1 MPDARYPNPGVTYLS
16 ASDSARYR
24 SGGAWLDRSAG
35 DMLRAAARRSPTKLA
50 LVAQERRL
58 TYADFD
64 EATERLG
71 AALLELGLAPGDR
84 ALFQMGTVV
93 ETAIALFGCFKAG
106 LVPVCTLPQHREIEM
121 GELARRSEAAA
132 YFVQADFSAFDLT
145 SFALKM
151 AAESTSIR
159 TIIVAR
165 GAAGAGPGTHGF
177 EPLIDSMSLAQA
189 RARLASVE
197 IGTEDVLTFQ
207 LSGGTTGVPKIIPR
221 FHAEY
226 MGSARDWARRQC
238 MDDNVVQLYA
248 LPLIHNAGQ
257 IASLFPALVM
267 GGTTVLMPRMD
278 PKVFCEWVE
287 RQRVTHSMNIGPAL
301 AQMLDYA
308 DAPRHDLSSVTL
320 LTSFNRCDLLER
332 HLNVPCANLFG
343 ITEGV
348 LMVSAPDAPREAR
361 HQTVGQPVSDLDEIR
376 LLEPGTERE
385 VPFGAPGELCF
396 RGPSTTRGYFR
407 MPEVNRSSF
416 TADGFFRTG
425 DIMRAQRIGGRAC
438 YSFEGRIKDNIDR
451 GGEKF
456 GAEEVENLIGR
467 HPHVADVKVVAMPD
481 RMYGEKACA
490 YVIMRPGH
498 ALLTVQEIGAYL
510 VSLGLAK
517 FKLPE
522 RVEPIAVFPLTR
534 VGKVDKA
541 ALRQHIA
548 DKLDAERL
556 EGR

>member
-1 MPDARYPNPGVTYLS
+1 MPDARYPIPGVAYL
-16 ASDSARYR
+16 AAADAARYR
-24 SGGAWLDRSAG
+24 SSGAWLDCSAG
-35 DMLRAAARRSPTKLA
+35 DMLRLAAHRTPAKWA
-50 LVAQERRL
+50 LISHERRL
-58 TYADFD
+58 TYAELDG
-64 EATERLG
+64 ATERLG

-84 ALFQMGTVV
+84 ALFQMGTVL

-121 GELARRSEAAA
+121 EELGRRSEATA
-132 YFVQADFSAFDLT
+132 YFVHADFSAFDLT
-145 SFALKM
+145 GFALKL
-151 AAESTSIR
+151 AARVPTVRE
-159 TIIVAR
+159 IIVAR
-165 GAAGAGPGTHGF
+165 GAAVPGARSL
-177 EPLIDSMSLAQA
+177 EALVDSISLAEA
-189 RARLASVE
+189 RTRLAGVE
-197 IGTEDVLTFQ
+197 VGTEDVLTFQ

-226 MGSARDWARRQC
+226 MGSARDWARRQR
-238 MDDNVVQLYA
+238 MDEHVVQLYA

-267 GGTTVLMPRMD
+267 GGTTVLMPRME
-278 PKVFCEWVE
+278 PRIFCAWVE
-287 RQRVTHSMNIGPAL
+287 RERVTHSMNIGPAL

-308 DAPRHDLSSVTL
+308 DARRHDLSSITL
-320 LTSFNRCDLLER
+320 LTSFNRCDLLEQ

-348 LMVSAPDAPREAR
+348 LMVSAPDASREAR
-361 HQTVGQPVSDLDEIR
+361 HQTVGHPVSDLDEIR

-407 MPEVNRSSF
+407 MPEVNRVSF

-425 DIMRAQRIGGRAC
+425 DIMRARPIGGRAC
-438 YSFEGRIKDNIDR
+438 YAFEGRIKDNIDR

-481 RMYGEKACA
+481 RVYGEKACA

-498 ALLTVQEIGAYL
+498 ALLTVQEIGDYL
-510 VSLGLAK
+510 ISLGLAK

-522 RVEPIAVFPLTR
+522 RVEALDAFPLTR

-541 ALRQHIA
+541 ALRQQIA
-548 DKLDAERL
+548 DKLAAERA

>member
-1 MPDARYPNPGVTYLS
+1 MPDANYPIPGVAYLT
-16 ASDSARYR
+16 ADDAARYR
-24 SGGAWLDRSAG
+24 SGGAWLDCSAG
-35 DMLRAAARRSPTKLA
+35 DMLRAAARRSPTRWA
-50 LVAQERRL
+50 LVTQERRL
-58 TYADFD
+58 TYAELD

-84 ALFQMGTVV
+84 VLFQMGTVI

-121 GELARRSEAAA
+121 GELGRRSEATA
-132 YFVQADFSAFDLT
+132 YFVQSDFSTFDL
-145 SFALKM
+145 SGFAVKL
-151 AAESTSIR
+151 AADVATVRE
-159 TIIVAR
+159 IIVAR
-165 GAAGAGPGTHGF
+165 GATSSGTRSL
-177 EPLIDSMSLAQA
+177 EALIESVSLAQA
-189 RARLASVE
+189 RARLAGVTV
-197 IGTEDVLTFQ
+197 GTEDVLTFQ

-226 MGSARDWARRQC
+226 MGSARDWASRQL

-267 GGTTVLMPRMD
+267 GGTTVLMSRMD
-278 PKVFCEWVE
+278 PKVFCQWVE
-287 RQRVTHSMNIGPAL
+287 RERVTHSMNIGPAL
-301 AQMLDYA
+301 VQMLDYA
-308 DAPRHDLSSVTL
+308 DAARHDLSSVTL

-332 HLNVPCANLFG
+332 HLKVPCANLFG

-348 LMVSAPDAPREAR
+348 LMVSPPDAPQEAR
-361 HQTVGQPVSDLDEIR
+361 HQTVGYPVSDLDEIR
-376 LLEPGTERE
+376 LVEPGTERE

-407 MPEVNRSSF
+407 MPDVNRSSF
-416 TADGFFRTG
+416 TPDGFFRTG

-481 RMYGEKACA
+481 RVYGEKACA

-498 ALLTVQEIGAYL
+498 ALLTVQEVGAYL

-522 RVEPIAVFPLTR
+522 RVEAIDAFPLTR
-534 VGKVDKA
+534 VGKIDKG
-541 ALRQHIA
+541 ALRQQIA
-548 DKLDAERL
+548 DTLAAERA

>member
-1 MPDARYPNPGVTYLS
+1 MPDARHPIPGVTYLS
-16 ASDSARYR
+16 AGDSARYR
-24 SGGAWLDRSAG
+24 AGGAWLESSAG
-35 DMLRAAARRSPTKLA
+35 DMLRAAARRAPARWA
-50 LVAQERRL
+50 LIAQERRL

-84 ALFQMGTVV
+84 ALFQMGTVI

-121 GELARRSEAAA
+121 GELGRRSEATA

-145 SFALKM
+145 GFAAKLS
-151 AAESTSIR
+151 ADIASIR
-159 TIIVAR
+159 KIIVAR
-165 GAAGAGPGTHGF
+165 GPAVSGARSF
-177 EPLIDSMSLAQA
+177 DELIDSVTLTQA
-189 RARLASVE
+189 RARLARVE
-197 IGTEDVLTFQ
+197 VGTEDVLTFQ

-226 MGSARDWARRQC
+226 MGSARDWARRQS
-238 MDDNVVQLYA
+238 MDANVVQLYA

-278 PKVFCEWVE
+278 PMVFCEWVE
-287 RQRVTHSMNIGPAL
+287 RERVTHSMNIGPAL

-320 LTSFNRCDLLER
+320 LTSFNRCDLLEQ
-332 HLNVPCANLFG
+332 HLKVPCANLFG

-361 HQTVGQPVSDLDEIR
+361 HQTVGRPVSDLDEIR

-407 MPEVNRSSF
+407 MPDVNRTSF

-425 DIMRAQRIGGRAC
+425 DIMRAQPIGGHAC

-481 RMYGEKACA
+481 RVYGEKACA

-498 ALLTVQEIGAYL
+498 ALLTVGELGAYL
-510 VSLGLAK
+510 ISLGLAK

-522 RVEPIAVFPLTR
+522 RVEAIDVFPLTR
-534 VGKVDKA
+534 VGKVDKG
-541 ALRQHIA
+541 ALRQQIT
-548 DKLDAERL
+548 DKLTAERA

>member
-1 MPDARYPNPGVTYLS
+1 MPDARFPIPGVAYLPDH
-16 ASDSARYR
+16 DSARYR

-35 DMLRAAARRSPTKLA
+35 DMLRSAARRTPARWA
-50 LVAQERRL
+50 LIAQERRL

-84 ALFQMGTVV
+84 ALFQMGTVID
-93 ETAIALFGCFKAG
+93 TAIALFGCFKAG

-121 GELARRSEAAA
+121 GELARRSEATA
-132 YFVQADFSAFDLT
+132 YFVQADFSAFDLPG
-145 SFALKM
+145 FAAKL
-151 AAESTSIR
+151 AADHPSIR
-159 TIIVAR
+159 EIIVAR
-165 GAAGAGPGTHGF
+165 GAAGPGARGF
-177 EPLIDSMSLAQA
+177 DALIDSVSLTPA
-189 RARLASVE
+189 RARLAGVE
-197 IGTEDVLTFQ
+197 VGTEDVLTFQ

-226 MGSARDWARRQC
+226 MGSARDWARRQR
-238 MDDNVVQLYA
+238 MDENVVQLYA

-287 RQRVTHSMNIGPAL
+287 RERVTHSMNIGPAL
-301 AQMLDYA
+301 AQMLDYP
-308 DAPRHDLSSVTL
+308 DASHHDLSSVTL

-361 HQTVGQPVSDLDEIR
+361 HETVGHPVSNLDEIR
-376 LLEPGTERE
+376 LLEPATERE

-407 MPEVNRSSF
+407 MPDVNRASF

-425 DIMRAQRIGGRAC
+425 DLVRAQRIRGHAC
-438 YSFEGRIKDNIDR
+438 YSFEGRMKDNIDR

-481 RMYGEKACA
+481 RVYGEKACA
-490 YVIMRPGH
+490 YLIMRPGH
-498 ALLTVQEIGAYL
+498 ALLTVRVIGEYL
-510 VSLGLAK
+510 TSLGLAK

-522 RVEPIAVFPLTR
+522 RVEGIDAFPLTR
-534 VGKVDKA
+534 VGKVDKG

-548 DKLDAERL
+548 ERLAAERG

>member
-1 MPDARYPNPGVTYLS
+1 MPDARYPIPGVTYLS

-35 DMLRAAARRSPTKLA
+35 DMLRSTARRSPAKVA
-50 LVAQERRL
+50 LVAQQRRL
-58 TYADFD
+58 TYADLD

-145 SFALKM
+145 GFAVKL
-151 AAESTSIR
+151 AGEGTSISK
-159 TIIVAR
+159 IIVAR
-165 GAAGAGPGTHGF
+165 GAAGAGAGTHRF
-177 EPLIDSMSLAQA
+177 EALIDSMSLAQA

-238 MDDNVVQLYA
+238 MDANVVQLYA

-287 RQRVTHSMNIGPAL
+287 RERVTHSMNIGPAL

-348 LMVSAPDAPREAR
+348 LMVSAPDAPWQAR

-385 VPFGAPGELCF
+385 VAFGAPGELCF

-407 MPEVNRSSF
+407 MPDVNRTSF

-425 DIMRAQRIGGRAC
+425 DIMRAQRIGGRVC

-498 ALLTVQEIGAYL
+498 ALLTVQEIGDYL

-522 RVEPIAVFPLTR
+522 RVEAIETFPLTR
-534 VGKVDKA
+534 VGKIDKA

-548 DKLDAERL
+548 DKLAAERL

>member
-1 MPDARYPNPGVTYLS
+1 MPDASYPIPGVAYLS
-16 ASDSARYR
+16 ADESARYR
-24 SGGAWLDRSAG
+24 AGGAWLDRSAG
-35 DMLRAAARRSPTKLA
+35 DMLRATARRTPTKPA
-50 LVAQERRL
+50 LIAQERRL
-58 TYADFD
+58 TYAELD

-71 AALLELGLAPGDR
+71 GALLELGLQPGDR

-121 GELARRSEAAA
+121 GELGRRSEATV

-145 SFALKM
+145 GFAAKLS
-151 AAESTSIR
+151 AEVASVR
-159 TIIVAR
+159 EIIVAR
-165 GAAGAGPGTHGF
+165 GPVRPGTRSF
-177 EPLIDSMSLAQA
+177 DALIDSVSLAQA
-189 RARLASVE
+189 RARLAGIAV
-197 IGTEDVLTFQ
+197 GTEDVLTFQ

-226 MGSARDWARRQC
+226 MGSARDWARRQR

-278 PKVFCEWVE
+278 PRVFCQWVE
-287 RQRVTHSMNIGPAL
+287 RERVTHSMNIGPAL

-308 DAPRHDLSSVTL
+308 EAPRHDLSSITL
-320 LTSFNRCDLLER
+320 LTSFNRCDLLEQ
-332 HLNVPCANLFG
+332 HLRVPCANLFG
-343 ITEGV
+343 ITEGI
-348 LMVSAPDAPREAR
+348 LMVSAPDAAREAR
-361 HQTVGQPVSDLDEIR
+361 HQTVGRPVSDLDEIR

-407 MPEVNRSSF
+407 MPDVNRASF

-425 DIMRAQRIGGRAC
+425 DIMLARRIGGHPC
-438 YSFEGRIKDNIDR
+438 YAFEGRIKDNIDR

-481 RMYGEKACA
+481 RVYGEKACA

-517 FKLPE
+517 YKLPE
-522 RVEPIAVFPLTR
+522 RIEAIDAFPLTR

-541 ALRQHIA
+541 ALREQVA
-548 DKLDAERL
+548 RKLAAEQA

>member
-1 MPDARYPNPGVTYLS
+1 MSDTRYPIPGVAYLS
-16 ASDSARYR
+16 ASESARYR
-24 SGGAWLDRSAG
+24 AGGAWLESSAG
-35 DMLRAAARRSPTKLA
+35 DMLRAAARRTPDRPA
-50 LVAQERRL
+50 LIAQERRL

-71 AALLELGLAPGDR
+71 AALLDLGLQPGDR

-121 GELARRSEAAA
+121 GELGRRSEATA
-132 YFVQADFSAFDLT
+132 YFVQADFSAFDLAG
-145 SFALKM
+145 FATRL
-151 AAESTSIR
+151 AGDVTTIQQ
-159 TIIVAR
+159 IIVAR
-165 GAAGAGPGTHGF
+165 GPARSGARSLDA
-177 EPLIDSMSLAQA
+177 LIDSVSLTQA
-189 RARLASVE
+189 RARLADVPV
-197 IGTEDVLTFQ
+197 GTEDVLTFQ

-226 MGSARDWARRQC
+226 MGSARDWARRQW
-238 MDDNVVQLYA
+238 MDERVIQLYA

-257 IASLFPALVM
+257 IASLFPALVL

-287 RQRVTHSMNIGPAL
+287 RERVTHSMNIGPAL

-320 LTSFNRCDLLER
+320 LTSFNRCDLLEQ
-332 HLNVPCANLFG
+332 HLKVPCANLFG

-361 HQTVGQPVSDLDEIR
+361 HQTVGRPVSDLDEIR
-376 LLEPGTERE
+376 LLEPGTARE
-385 VPFGAPGELCF
+385 VPPGAPGELCF

-407 MPEVNRSSF
+407 MPEVNRASF

-425 DIMRAQRIGGRAC
+425 DIMVARPIGGHAC
-438 YSFEGRIKDNIDR
+438 YAFEGRIKDNIDR

-467 HPHVADVKVVAMPD
+467 HPSVADVKVVAMPD
-481 RMYGEKACA
+481 RVYGEKACA
-490 YVIMRPGH
+490 YLIMRPGH
-498 ALLTVQEIGAYL
+498 ALLTVPDIGAYL
-510 VSLGLAK
+510 TSLGLAK
-517 FKLPE
+517 YKLPE
-522 RVEPIAVFPLTR
+522 RVEAIDAFPLTR
-534 VGKVDKA
+534 VGKVDKG
-541 ALRQHIA
+541 ALREDVA
-548 DKLDAERL
+548 RKLAAEQA

>member
-1 MPDARYPNPGVTYLS
+1 MPDANYPIPGVAYLS
-16 ASDSARYR
+16 AADSARYC
-24 SGGAWLDRSAG
+24 SSDAWLDCSAG
-35 DMLRAAARRSPTKLA
+35 AMLRAAARRSPTKWA
-50 LVAQERRL
+50 LVSHERRL
-58 TYADFD
+58 TYAEMD

-71 AALLELGLAPGDR
+71 AALLELGLQPGDR
-84 ALFQMGTVV
+84 ALFQMGTVI

-121 GELARRSEAAA
+121 GELARRSEATA
-132 YFVQADFSAFDLT
+132 YFVQADFSAFDLIG
-145 SFALKM
+145 FASRL
-151 AAESTSIR
+151 AADHAGIR
-159 TIIVAR
+159 EIIVAR
-165 GAAGAGPGTHGF
+165 GAAVARTRGF
-177 EPLIDSMSLAQA
+177 EALIESVSLAQA

-226 MGSARDWARRQC
+226 MGSARDWARRQL

-278 PKVFCEWVE
+278 PKVFCQWVE
-287 RQRVTHSMNIGPAL
+287 RERVTHSMNIGPAL

-308 DAPRHDLSSVTL
+308 DAARHDLSSVVL

-332 HLNVPCANLFG
+332 HLRVRCANLFG

-348 LMVSAPDAPREAR
+348 LMVSPPDAQQEAR
-361 HQTVGQPVSDLDEIR
+361 HQTVGYPVSDLDEIR
-376 LLEPGTERE
+376 LVEPGTERE

-407 MPEVNRSSF
+407 MPDVNRSSF

-481 RMYGEKACA
+481 RVYGEKACA

-498 ALLTVQEIGAYL
+498 ALLTVQEVGAYL

-522 RVEPIAVFPLTR
+522 RVEAIAAFPLTR
-534 VGKVDKA
+534 AGKIDKG
-541 ALRQHIA
+541 ALRQQIA
-548 DKLDAERL
+548 DTLAAERA

>member
-1 MPDARYPNPGVTYLS
+1 MPDARYPIQGVAYLS
-16 ASDSARYR
+16 DDESTRYR
-24 SGGAWLDRSAG
+24 AGGAWVESSAG
-35 DMLRAAARRSPTKLA
+35 DMLRAAARRTPGKLA

-58 TYADFD
+58 TYGELD

-71 AALLELGLAPGDR
+71 AALLELGLQPGDR

-93 ETAIALFGCFKAG
+93 ETALALFGCFKAG

-121 GELARRSEAAA
+121 GELGRRSEATA

-145 SFALKM
+145 GFAAKLS
-151 AAESTSIR
+151 ADIDSIR
-159 TIIVAR
+159 EIIVAR
-165 GAAGAGPGTHGF
+165 GPARPGTRSL
-177 EPLIDSMSLAQA
+177 EALIDSVSLTHA
-189 RARLASVE
+189 RARLGGVVV
-197 IGTEDVLTFQ
+197 GTEDVLTFQ

-226 MGSARDWARRQC
+226 MGSARAWARRQR
-238 MDDNVVQLYA
+238 MDEHVVQLYA

-278 PKVFCEWVE
+278 PKIFCEWVE
-287 RQRVTHSMNIGPAL
+287 RERVTHSMNIGPAL

-320 LTSFNRCDLLER
+320 LTSFNRCDLLEQ
-332 HLNVPCANLFG
+332 HLKVPCANLFG
-343 ITEGV
+343 ITEGI
-348 LMVSAPDAPREAR
+348 LMVSAPDASREAR
-361 HQTVGQPVSDLDEIR
+361 HQTVGRPVSDLDEIR

-385 VPFGAPGELCF
+385 VPLGAPGELCF

-407 MPEVNRSSF
+407 MPEVNRASF
-416 TADGFFRTG
+416 TTDGFFRTG
-425 DIMRAQRIGGRAC
+425 DIMRAQRIGGHAC
-438 YSFEGRIKDNIDR
+438 YAFEGRIKDNIDR

-467 HPHVADVKVVAMPD
+467 HSHVADVKVVAMPD
-481 RMYGEKACA
+481 RVYGEKACA
-490 YVIMRPGH
+490 YLIMRPGH
-498 ALLTVQEIGAYL
+498 ALLSVQEIGSYL
-510 VSLGLAK
+510 ISLGLAK
-517 FKLPE
+517 YKLPE
-522 RVEPIAVFPLTR
+522 RIEPIDVFPLTR

-541 ALRQHIA
+541 ALREDVA
-548 DKLDAERL
+548 RKLAAEQA

>member
-1 MPDARYPNPGVTYLS
+1 MPDANYPIPGVAYLS
-16 ASDSARYR
+16 AADAARYR
-24 SGGAWLDRSAG
+24 SGSAWLDCSAG
-35 DMLRAAARRSPTKLA
+35 DMLRAAARRSPARWA
-50 LVAQERRL
+50 LVTQERRL
-58 TYADFD
+58 TYAELD

-84 ALFQMGTVV
+84 ALFQMGTVS

-121 GELARRSEAAA
+121 GELGRRSEATA
-132 YFVQADFSAFDLT
+132 YFVQSDFSAFDL
-145 SFALKM
+145 SGFAVKL
-151 AAESTSIR
+151 AADVATVREIV
-159 TIIVAR
+159 VAR
-165 GAAGAGPGTHGF
+165 GTTPSGARSL
-177 EPLIDSMSLAQA
+177 EALIESVSLAKA
-189 RARLASVE
+189 RARLADVTV
-197 IGTEDVLTFQ
+197 GTEDVLTFQ

-226 MGSARDWARRQC
+226 MGSARDWARRQF
-238 MDDNVVQLYA
+238 MDEAVVQLYA

-267 GGTTVLMPRMD
+267 GGTTILMPRMD
-278 PKVFCEWVE
+278 ARVFCEWVE
-287 RQRVTHSMNIGPAL
+287 RERVTHSMNIGPAL

-308 DAPRHDLSSVTL
+308 DAARHDLSSITL

-348 LMVSAPDAPREAR
+348 LMVSAPDAPLEAR
-361 HQTVGQPVSDLDEIR
+361 HQTVGHPVSDLDEIR

-396 RGPSTTRGYFR
+396 R
-407 MPEVNRSSF
+407 
-416 TADGFFRTG
+416 TG
-425 DIMRAQRIGGRAC
+425 DIMRARLLGGRAC

-510 VSLGLAK
+510 ISLGLAK

-522 RVEPIAVFPLTR
+522 RVEAIDAFPLTR
-534 VGKVDKA
+534 VGKVDKG

-548 DKLDAERL
+548 DKLAAERT